1 MGGEDKKEEQTVAIT
16 YETLFDILRME
27 KRREDLQELQKT
39 FFQDAVHY
47 LKQKKEILI
56 KKEHE
61 SGIDRVDE
69 VKKIMIQYEN
79 IQKILKE
86 IYERRERKILLMALN
101 KSRTRMSTLNVD
113 VLLPQEYEFY
123 EQLIRLLDAYR
134 GDVAEKV
141 IKGFLPKEQIA
152 AVMGSLHHTEQRAE
166 ILQPSMKARLITQE
180 APPQEQHTEVSTTV
194 QVKFLQET
202 EEFVGPELE
211 VYGPFDAN
219 TIAVLPAKLAS
230 TFIATGIAEEV
241 K

>member
-1 MGGEDKKEEQTVAIT
+1 MDEEEKKEEQAITIT

-39 FFQDAVHY
+39 FFQDVVHY

-69 VKKIMIQYEN
+69 VKKLTIQYEN

-101 KSRTRMSTLNVD
+101 KSRTRMNMLNVD

-141 IKGFLPKEQIA
+141 IKGFLPKQQIA
-152 AVMGSLHHTEQRAE
+152 AVMGSLHHTEHREQRSE
-166 ILQPSMKARLITQE
+166 ILQSSDNQKNEGKSDKESP
-180 APPQEQHTEVSTTV
+180 V

-219 TIAVLPAKLAS
+219 SIAVLPAKLAS
-230 TFIATGIAEEV
+230 TFISTGIAEEV